1 MMNKVHITLTAA
13 LWLGG
18 SAMSPV
24 LAETPPPASPA
35 AKQEAERLAALPPVT
50 PKGRPAIDY
59 SGRKER
65 GRASFYAPKFAGR
78 KMANEQRMNPNQ
90 NVAASKALPLG
101 TTAKVTNL
109 ETGKTATVTIQDRG
123 PLRGDRIVDV
133 SLKAAE
139 QLGLKK
145 RGVAPVEVS
154 PIAVPQ
160 KDGSVKLG
168 AGAAK
173 ASPEEVRR
181 AVETTKALPPRVQPR
196 N

>member
-1 MMNKVHITLTAA
+1 MMHRVRTTLTAP
-13 LWLGG
+13 LLLGG
-18 SAMSPV
+18 AAVSPA
-24 LAETPPPASPA
+24 LAETPLQASPA

-50 PKGRPAIDY
+50 PKGKPAIDY

-78 KMANEQRMNPNQ
+78 KMADERRMNPNQ

-109 ETGKTATVTIQDRG
+109 ETGRTATVVIQDRG
-123 PLRGDRIVDV
+123 PRRGDRIVDV
-133 SLKAAE
+133 SLKAAG

-154 PIAVPQ
+154 PITVPQ

-168 AGAAK
+168 AGAAE
-173 ASPEEVRR
+173 ASREEVRR
-181 AVETTKALPPRVQPR
+181 AVETTKALPPRAEPR

>member
-1 MMNKVHITLTAA
+1 MHRVRTTLTAA
-13 LWLGG
+13 LLLGG
-18 SAMSPV
+18 SAMSAAV
-24 LAETPPPASPA
+24 AETLPPAV
-35 AKQEAERLAALPPVT
+35 KQEAEPLAALLPVK

-65 GRASFYAPKFAGR
+65 GRASFYAPEFAGR
-78 KMANEQRMNPNQ
+78 KMADERRMNPNQ
-90 NVAASKALPLG
+90 NVAASKTLPLG

-133 SLKAAE
+133 SLKAAK

-168 AGAAK
+168 AGAAE
-173 ASPEEVRR
+173 ASHQEVRR
-181 AVETTKALPPRVQPR
+181 AVETTKALPPRVEPR

>member
-1 MMNKVHITLTAA
+1 MNRVRITVTVA
-13 LWLGG
+13 LLLGC
-18 SAMSPV
+18 SVISPV
-24 LAETPPPASPA
+24 PADTPPPDSLA
-35 AKQEAERLAALPPVT
+35 AKQEAERLAALPPVA
-50 PKGRPAIDY
+50 PKGKPAIDY

-78 KMANEQRMNPNQ
+78 KMADGRRMNPNQ
-90 NVAASKALPLG
+90 NVAASKALPIG

-109 ETGKTATVTIQDRG
+109 ETGKTATVIIQDRG
-123 PLRGDRIVDV
+123 PHRGDRVVDV
-133 SLKAAE
+133 SPKAAE
-139 QLGLKK
+139 RLGLKK

-168 AGAAK
+168 AGAAE

-181 AVETTKALPPRVQPR
+181 AVETTKALPSRAASR
-196 N
+196 H

>member
-1 MMNKVHITLTAA
+1 MSAA
-13 LWLGG
+13 
-18 SAMSPV
+18 V
-24 LAETPPPASPA
+24 AETLPPAV
-35 AKQEAERLAALPPVT
+35 KQEAEPLAALLPVK

-78 KMANEQRMNPNQ
+78 KMADERRMNPNQ

-109 ETGKTATVTIQDRG
+109 ETGKTATVKIQDRG

-168 AGAAK
+168 AGAVE
-173 ASPEEVRR
+173 ASPKEVRR
-181 AVETTKALPPRVQPR
+181 AVEMTKALPPRTESR
-196 N
+196 H